1 MFKLFSPRALAAVVL
16 ALCGSAHAIDLTQ
29 YQWTA
34 THALPEVKASEASA
48 VTWNWDTGTL
58 FVVGDEGEYVVEV
71 NTQGQE
77 LSAMR
82 LFGFDDTEGLTYVG
96 NGQFVVVEERLQSLH
111 LLTYQGGSLAGRAAL
126 PSVAIGP
133 TIGNTGLEGASYD
146 RVSGDLFLVKEKAPQ
161 ALYRTTWD
169 LSSTTASTSDL
180 VPRANPFSR
189 LFDTLDLADVQ
200 VLSSVP
206 ALQGTAWADRLLVL
220 SQETPRL
227 MVVGL
232 DGQVFSQF
240 DLSGLA
246 TDIEGVTIDAQGTIY
261 LVGETPALYVL
272 SAAVPAVPEP
282 SSIALLLA
290 GVAVTA
296 ATRFRRS

>member
-1 MFKLFSPRALAAVVL
+1 MFKLFSPVALAACVL
-16 ALCGSAHAIDLTQ
+16 SLSGAAQALDLSQ

-34 THALPEVKASEASA
+34 THALPGIKASEASA

-58 FVVGDEGEYVVEV
+58 FVIGDEGDYVVEV
-71 NTQGQE
+71 NKQGQE

-82 LFGFDDTEGLTYVG
+82 LLGFDDTEGLTYVG
-96 NGQFVVVEERLQSLH
+96 NGQFLIVEERLQSLH
-111 LLTYQGGSLAGRAAL
+111 LLTYQAGGLAGRPTL
-126 PSVAIGP
+126 PTVAIGP
-133 TIGNTGLEGASYD
+133 TTGNTGLEGASYD
-146 RVSGDLFLVKEKAPQ
+146 RVSGDIFLVKEKAPQ
-161 ALYRTTWD
+161 ALYQASWD
-169 LSSTTASTSDL
+169 RASHTATVNDL
-180 VPRANPFSR
+180 IARANPFSR
-189 LFDTLDLADVQ
+189 LFGTLDLADVQ

-227 MVVGL
+227 MVVGR

-246 TDIEGVTIDAQGTIY
+246 GDIEGVTIDDLGTIY

-272 SAAVPAVPEP
+272 SATVPAVPEP

-290 GVAVTA
+290 GVAVA
-296 ATRFRRS
+296 AGCRFRRY

>member
-1 MFKLFSPRALAAVVL
+1 MLKLRFPAALSALVVG
-16 ALCGSAHAIDLTQ
+16 LCGHVQAFDLGQ

-34 THALPEVKASEASA
+34 THALPEVKALEASA
-48 VTWNWDTGTL
+48 VTWNWDTDTL
-58 FVVGDEGEYVVEV
+58 FVIGDEGDYVLEV
-71 NTQGQE
+71 NKQGQE

-82 LFGFDDTEGLTYVG
+82 LLGFDDTEGLTYVG
-96 NGQFVVVEERLQSLH
+96 NGQFLIVEERLQSMH
-111 LLTYQGGSLAGRAAL
+111 LLTYQGGSLAGRSAL
-126 PSVAIGP
+126 PALAIGP
-133 TIGNTGLEGASYD
+133 TTGNTGLEGVSYD
-146 RVSGDLFLVKEKAPQ
+146 RVSGDLFAVKEKAPQ
-161 ALYRTTWD
+161 ALYQIDWNRQD
-169 LSSTTASTSDL
+169 NAVSVRD
-180 VPRANPFSR
+180 VIPRANPFSR

-200 VLSSVP
+200 VLSSVS
-206 ALQGTAWADRLLVL
+206 ALQGTVWADRLLVL

-232 DGQVFSQF
+232 DGQVFSHF

-290 GVAVTA
+290 GVAMTA
-296 ATRFRRS
+296 ASRFRRS